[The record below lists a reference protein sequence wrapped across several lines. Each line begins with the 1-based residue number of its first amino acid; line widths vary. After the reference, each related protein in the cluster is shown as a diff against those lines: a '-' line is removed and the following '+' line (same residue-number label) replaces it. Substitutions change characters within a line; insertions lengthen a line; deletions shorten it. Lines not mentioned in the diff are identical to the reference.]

1 MPLFKFFLDKVNNNS
16 NNNNNNN
23 NNNKKNYDDP
33 LLNFIAR
40 NQILSFLLPKVA
52 IYKTKKH

>member
-1 MPLFKFFLDKVNNNS
+1 MPLFKFLLDKVNNNS
-16 NNNNNNN
+16 NNNNN